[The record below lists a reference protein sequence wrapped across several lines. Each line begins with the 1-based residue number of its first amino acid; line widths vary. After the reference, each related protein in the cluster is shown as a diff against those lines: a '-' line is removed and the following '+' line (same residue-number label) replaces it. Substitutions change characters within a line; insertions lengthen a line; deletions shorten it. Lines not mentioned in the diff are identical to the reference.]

1 MISESASSFGERIA
15 FSIDEWRGA
24 PSAETRNCKDERMGK
39 KVLKTLALI
48 ALLTVTGMFLIAPVM
63 AQDTEWRIDSEHS
76 TARLFLAS
84 SKNPDAGNNVGVAR
98 TSGVIDHEAGDP
110 SRSDF
115 DFTIYPADKTA
126 DKSGNNPDYT
136 VIRFKSTHVVPVN
149 QETFRV
155 TGDLTLS
162 YVERSVTADPN
173 EAYSGPLYGPP
184 VHHSVTQEA
193 VFEFHKVSPAR
204 TQKATDNK
212 AEWLASS
219 TTIGEDFPQLLNVVS
234 STNWPTFVADER
246 CVVPSV
252 GEDFSGPSCT
262 GETVERIA
270 RADLRCEVPSIG
282 EDYSGQ
288 ICTETSPVQVAN
300 EVQMQ
305 LDLHLTKTAPA
316 TAAIPGQ

>member
-1 MISESASSFGERIA
+1 M
-15 FSIDEWRGA
+15 DELRGA
-24 PSAETRNCKDERMGK
+24 CLAETRNCKDERMGR
-39 KVLKTLALI
+39 KVLKTLAWV
-48 ALLTVTGMFLIAPVM
+48 AWLTVTGIFLIAPVM
-63 AQDTEWRIDSEHS
+63 AQDTVWRIDSEHS

-84 SKNPDAGNNVGVAR
+84 SKNPDAGDNIGVAR

-126 DKSGNNPDYT
+126 DESGKNPDYT

-149 QETFRV
+149 EETFRV

-162 YVERSVTADPN
+162 YVERSMTADPS

-184 VHHSVTQEA
+184 VHQSVTQEA
-193 VFEFHKVSPAR
+193 VFEFHEVSPAG

-219 TTIGEDFPQLLNVVS
+219 TTIGEDFPQLFKVVS
-234 STNWPTFVADER
+234 TTNWPTFVADER
-246 CVVPSV
+246 CMVPSI

-270 RADLRCEVPSIG
+270 RAGVRCEVPSIG
-282 EDYSGQ
+282 EDYAGE
-288 ICTETSPVQVAN
+288 ICTATSPVRVAN

-316 TAAIPGQ
+316 MAASSGQ

>member
-1 MISESASSFGERIA
+1 
-15 FSIDEWRGA
+15 
-24 PSAETRNCKDERMGK
+24 MGK
-39 KVLKTLALI
+39 QMLRKSVLGMLLVMGGLMVALPAVAQNTL
-48 ALLTVTGMFLIAPVM
+48 
-63 AQDTEWRIDSEHS
+63 WRIDSEHS

-84 SKNPDAGNNVGVAR
+84 SKNPDAGDNVGVAR
-98 TSGVIDHEAGDP
+98 TSGVIDHEVGDP

-126 DKSGNNPDYT
+126 DESGKNPDYT

-149 QETFRV
+149 EETFRV

-162 YVERSVTADPN
+162 YVERSVTADPS

-193 VFEFHKVSPAR
+193 VFEFHKVSPAG

-234 STNWPTFVADER
+234 TTNWPTFVADKR

-252 GEDFSGPSCT
+252 GQDFSGPSCT

-270 RADLRCEVPSIG
+270 RADVRCEVPSIG
-282 EDYSGQ
+282 EDYSGE
-288 ICTETSPVQVAN
+288 ICTATSPVQVTN

-316 TAAIPGQ
+316 MAAISGL

>member
-1 MISESASSFGERIA
+1 
-15 FSIDEWRGA
+15 
-24 PSAETRNCKDERMGK
+24 MGK
-39 KVLKTLALI
+39 QMLRKSVLGMLLVMGGLMVALPAVAQNTL
-48 ALLTVTGMFLIAPVM
+48 
-63 AQDTEWRIDSEHS
+63 WRIDSEHS

-84 SKNPDAGNNVGVAR
+84 SKNPDAGDNVGVAR
-98 TSGVIDHEAGDP
+98 TSGVIDHEVGDP

-126 DKSGNNPDYT
+126 DESGKNPDYT

-149 QETFRV
+149 EETFRV

-162 YVERSVTADPN
+162 YVERSVTADPS

-193 VFEFHKVSPAR
+193 VFEFHKVSPAG

-234 STNWPTFVADER
+234 TTNWPTLVADER

-252 GEDFSGPSCT
+252 GQDFSGPSCT

-270 RADLRCEVPSIG
+270 RADVRCEVPSIG
-282 EDYSGQ
+282 EDYSGE
-288 ICTETSPVQVAN
+288 ICTATSPVQVTN

-316 TAAIPGQ
+316 MAAISGL

>member
-1 MISESASSFGERIA
+1 
-15 FSIDEWRGA
+15 
-24 PSAETRNCKDERMGK
+24 MGR
-39 KVLKTLALI
+39 KVLKTLALV
-48 ALLTVTGMFLIAPVM
+48 ARLTVTGMFLIAPVM
-63 AQDTEWRIDSEHS
+63 AQDTVWRIDSEHS

-84 SKNPDAGNNVGVAR
+84 SKNPNADNVGVAR
-98 TSGVIDHEAGDP
+98 TSGVIFDRKVGDP
-110 SRSDF
+110 SRSGF

-126 DKSGNNPDYT
+126 DESGKNPDYT
-136 VIRFKSTHVVPVN
+136 VIRFKSTRVVPVN
-149 QETFRV
+149 EETV
-155 TGDLTLS
+155 QVSGDLTLS
-162 YVERSVTADPN
+162 YVERSVTADPS

-193 VFEFHKVSPAR
+193 VFEFHQVSPAG
-204 TQKATDNK
+204 TEKATDDI

-234 STNWPTFVADER
+234 TTNWPTFVADER
-246 CVVPSV
+246 CVVPSI

-270 RADLRCEVPSIG
+270 RADVRCEVPSIG
-282 EDYSGQ
+282 EAYSGE
-288 ICTETSPVQVAN
+288 ICTATSLVQVAN

-316 TAAIPGQ
+316 MAAISGQ

>member
-1 MISESASSFGERIA
+1 M
-15 FSIDEWRGA
+15 DELRGA
-24 PSAETRNCKDERMGK
+24 CLAETRNCKDERMGR
-39 KVLKTLALI
+39 KVLKTLAWV
-48 ALLTVTGMFLIAPVM
+48 AWLTVTGIFLIAPVM
-63 AQDTEWRIDSEHS
+63 AQDTVWRIDSEHS

-84 SKNPDAGNNVGVAR
+84 SKNPDAGDNIGVAR

-126 DKSGNNPDYT
+126 DESGKNPDYT

-149 QETFRV
+149 EETFRV
-155 TGDLTLS
+155 TGHLTLS
-162 YVERSVTADPN
+162 YVERSMTADPS

-184 VHHSVTQEA
+184 VHQSVTQEA
-193 VFEFHKVSPAR
+193 VFEFHEVSPAG

-219 TTIGEDFPQLLNVVS
+219 TTIGEDFPQLFKVVS
-234 STNWPTFVADER
+234 TTNWPTFVADER
-246 CVVPSV
+246 CMVPSI

-270 RADLRCEVPSIG
+270 RAGVRCEVPSIG
-282 EDYSGQ
+282 EDYAGE
-288 ICTETSPVQVAN
+288 ICTATSPVRVAN

-316 TAAIPGQ
+316 MAASSGQ

>member
-1 MISESASSFGERIA
+1 M
-15 FSIDEWRGA
+15 DELRGA
-24 PSAETRNCKDERMGK
+24 CLAETRNCKDERMGR
-39 KVLKTLALI
+39 KVLKTLAWV
-48 ALLTVTGMFLIAPVM
+48 AWLTVTGIFLIAPVM
-63 AQDTEWRIDSEHS
+63 AQDTVWRIDSEHS

-84 SKNPDAGNNVGVAR
+84 SKNPDAGDNIGVAR

-126 DKSGNNPDYT
+126 DESGKNPDYT

-149 QETFRV
+149 EETFRV
-155 TGDLTLS
+155 TGHLTLS
-162 YVERSVTADPN
+162 YVERSMTADPS

-184 VHHSVTQEA
+184 VHQSVTQEA
-193 VFEFHKVSPAR
+193 VFEFHEVSPAG

-219 TTIGEDFPQLLNVVS
+219 TTIGEDFPQLFKVVS
-234 STNWPTFVADER
+234 TTNWPTFVADER
-246 CVVPSV
+246 CMVPSI

-270 RADLRCEVPSIG
+270 RAGVRCEVPSIG
-282 EDYSGQ
+282 EDYAGE
-288 ICTETSPVQVAN
+288 ICTATSPVRVAN

-316 TAAIPGQ
+316 MAAISGQ

>member
-1 MISESASSFGERIA
+1 M
-15 FSIDEWRGA
+15 DELRGA
-24 PSAETRNCKDERMGK
+24 CLAETRNCKDERMGR
-39 KVLKTLALI
+39 KVLKTLAWV
-48 ALLTVTGMFLIAPVM
+48 AWLTVTGIFLIAPVM
-63 AQDTEWRIDSEHS
+63 AQDTVWRIDSEHS

-84 SKNPDAGNNVGVAR
+84 SKNPDAGDNIGVAR

-126 DKSGNNPDYT
+126 DESGKNPDYT

-149 QETFRV
+149 EETFRV
-155 TGDLTLS
+155 TGHLTLS
-162 YVERSVTADPN
+162 YVERSMTADPS

-184 VHHSVTQEA
+184 VHQSVTQEA
-193 VFEFHKVSPAR
+193 VFEFHEVSPAG

-219 TTIGEDFPQLLNVVS
+219 TTIGEDFPQLFKVVS
-234 STNWPTFVADER
+234 TTNWPTFVADER
-246 CVVPSV
+246 CIVPSI

-270 RADLRCEVPSIG
+270 RAGVRCEVPSIG
-282 EDYSGQ
+282 EDYAGE
-288 ICTETSPVQVAN
+288 ICTATSPVRVAN

-305 LDLHLTKTAPA
+305 LDLHLTETAPA
-316 TAAIPGQ
+316 TAAISGQ